1 MIRGNI
7 MKSEREKYLV
17 KDLEVCFMPHSV
29 NMEALKSNEA
39 ERLSKMGQLEE
50 YSVKGLER
58 EF

>member
-1 MIRGNI
+1 

>member
-29 NMEALKSNEA
+29 NMEALKSYEA

-50 YSVKGLER
+50 YSVKGSER